1 MLSETGGDKA
11 KGVPVLKFL
20 SDFLFAIIVLGLLC
34 AAPAHAYLDSAT
46 ISLAL
51 QALTGLIA
59 GWLVLGKV
67 YWSKITRL
75 FRRDGPA
82 VSHDSKD

>member
-1 MLSETGGDKA
+1 MT
-11 KGVPVLKFL
+11 KFL
-20 SDFLFAIIVLGLLC
+20 SDFVFAVLVFGLLC

-59 GWLVLGKV
+59 GWLVLGKL
-67 YWSKITRL
+67 YWSKVVGL
-75 FRRDGPA
+75 FRRNSPA
-82 VSHDSKD
+82 VGNDPRD